1 MEAQMGLLIGLLFSA
16 LAVSAVAAYFSIVGL
31 MAIFSGLPQ
40 SIFAMG
46 IVLEIAKLVTA
57 SWVYQYWKKTS
68 FLMKS
73 YMVSAVIILS
83 VITSIGIFGFLSKAH
98 LDQSATTGDAVAQVE
113 RIEDLIE
120 RETLRIT
127 TAEDQITRIE
137 SGGTLDVSESIKQ
150 QEEIRDTAWNRIQ
163 DDVQYAENQIE
174 KIREGLESDLLK
186 KQSELDALDAIVKSY
201 TDQGTTTQDAGA
213 FQRDIVVDNVAKGRE
228 VREEQKP
235 ERDRIAL
242 EMGELR
248 GYAETQIAGYR
259 NQIKD
264 YRSSVQDTIDGANR
278 EINKLREQ
286 GADDQASRDEQID
299 TIQGRIDSAYE
310 KIDDYNVE
318 LFDKQS
324 IVRDIEKEVG
334 PIKYVAQLLYGNSGA
349 GAVDNAVTLL
359 ILLLVFV
366 FDPLAIVLVLAAN
379 LSWKERQGELITPM
393 SVDETVVEEQIIPE
407 EEPSPMPTDDLPEM
421 EDWVKDK
428 YGTSSGME
436 NLSDTDKKKLEWLID
451 KKKSQE

>member
-1 MEAQMGLLIGLLFSA
+1 MGHLIGLLFSA

-40 SIFAMG
+40 SILAMG

-68 FLMKS
+68 FLMRS

-98 LDQSATTGDAVAQVE
+98 LDQSASTGDAVAQVE
-113 RIEDLIE
+113 RIEDLIQ
-120 RETLRIT
+120 RENLRIT
-127 TAEDQITRIE
+127 TAEEQITRIE
-137 SGGTLDVSESIKQ
+137 SGGSLDVSESIKQ
-150 QEEIRDTAWNRIQ
+150 QEEIRDTAWDRIQ
-163 DDVQYAENQIE
+163 DDVEYAENQIE
-174 KIREGLESDLLK
+174 KIREGLESDLSK
-186 KQSELDALDAIVKSY
+186 KQSELDALDDIVKSY
-201 TDQGTTTQDAGA
+201 TDQGTTGGV
-213 FQRDIVVDNVAKGRE
+213 FSREDNVAKGIEIRE
-228 VREEQKP
+228 SQKT

-259 NQIKD
+259 NQIGE
-264 YRSSVQDTIDGANR
+264 YRASVQDTIDGANR
-278 EINKLREQ
+278 EINRLREQ

-299 TIQGRIDSAYE
+299 TIQERIDSAYE

-393 SVDETVVEEQIIPE
+393 TVDETVVEEQIIPE
-407 EEPSPMPTDDLPEM
+407 EEPAGMPTDELPEM
-421 EDWVKDK
+421 DDWVRDK
-428 YGTSSGME
+428 YGTSSGMD
-436 NLSDTDKKKLEWLID
+436 NLSDTDKRKLEWLID
-451 KKKSQE
+451 KQQKSQE

>member
-1 MEAQMGLLIGLLFSA
+1 MGHLIGLLFSA

-40 SIFAMG
+40 SILAMG

-68 FLMKS
+68 LLMRS

-98 LDQSATTGDAVAQVE
+98 LDQSASTGDAVAQVE
-113 RIEDLIE
+113 RIEDLIQ
-120 RETLRIT
+120 REQVRIT
-127 TAEDQITRIE
+127 TAEEQIERVE
-137 SGGTLDVSESIKQ
+137 SGGSLDVSESIKQ
-150 QEEIRDTAWNRIQ
+150 QEEIRNTAWDRIQ
-163 DDVQYAENQIE
+163 DDVEYAENQIA
-174 KIREGLESDLLK
+174 KIREGLESDLSK
-186 KQSELDALDAIVKSY
+186 KQTELDALDDIVKSY
-201 TDQGTTTQDAGA
+201 TEQGTTGGV
-213 FQRDIVVDNVAKGRE
+213 FSREDNVAKGIELRE
-228 VREEQKP
+228 TQKT

-259 NQIKD
+259 NQIGE
-264 YRSSVQDTIDGANR
+264 YRDSVQTTIDGADR
-278 EINKLREQ
+278 EINRLREQ

-299 TIQGRIDSAYE
+299 TIQERIDSAYE
-310 KIDDYNVE
+310 KIDEYNIE

-393 SVDETVVEEQIIPE
+393 TVDETVVEEQIIPE
-407 EEPSPMPTDDLPEM
+407 EEPSPMPTDVLPEM

>member
-1 MEAQMGLLIGLLFSA
+1 MR
-16 LAVSAVAAYFSIVGL
+16 
-31 MAIFSGLPQ
+31 
-40 SIFAMG
+40 
-46 IVLEIAKLVTA
+46 
-57 SWVYQYWKKTS
+57 
-68 FLMKS
+68 S

-98 LDQSATTGDAVAQVE
+98 LDQSASTGDAVAQVE
-113 RIEDLIE
+113 RIEDLIQ
-120 RETLRIT
+120 RENLRIT
-127 TAEDQITRIE
+127 TAEEQITRVE
-137 SGGTLDVSESIKQ
+137 SGGSLDVSESIKQ
-150 QEEIRDTAWNRIQ
+150 QEEIRDTAWDRIQ
-163 DDVQYAENQIE
+163 DDVEYAENQIE
-174 KIREGLESDLLK
+174 KIREGLESDLSK

-201 TDQGTTTQDAGA
+201 TDQGTTGGV
-213 FQRDIVVDNVAKGRE
+213 FSREDNVAKGIEIRE
-228 VREEQKP
+228 SQKT

-259 NQIKD
+259 NQIGE
-264 YRSSVQDTIDGANR
+264 YRASVQDTIDGANR

-299 TIQGRIDSAYE
+299 TIQERIDSAYA
-310 KIDDYNVE
+310 KIDEYNVE

-407 EEPSPMPTDDLPEM
+407 EEPAGMPTDDLPEM
-421 EDWVKDK
+421 DDWVKDK
-428 YGTSSGME
+428 YGTSSGMD

-451 KKKSQE
+451 KKRNNTE

>member
-1 MEAQMGLLIGLLFSA
+1 
-16 LAVSAVAAYFSIVGL
+16 
-31 MAIFSGLPQ
+31 
-40 SIFAMG
+40 
-46 IVLEIAKLVTA
+46 
-57 SWVYQYWKKTS
+57 
-68 FLMKS
+68 
-73 YMVSAVIILS
+73 MVSAVIILS

-98 LDQSATTGDAVAQVE
+98 LDQSASTGDAVAQVE
-113 RIEDLIE
+113 RIQDLIQ
-120 RETLRIT
+120 RENLRIT
-127 TAEDQITRIE
+127 TAEEQITRVE
-137 SGGTLDVSESIKQ
+137 SGGSLDVSESIKQ
-150 QEEIRDTAWNRIQ
+150 QEEIRDTAWDRIQ

-174 KIREGLESDLLK
+174 KIREGLESDLNK
-186 KQSELDALDAIVKSY
+186 KQSELDALDDIVKSY
-201 TDQGTTTQDAGA
+201 TDQGTTGGV
-213 FQRDIVVDNVAKGRE
+213 FSREDNVAKGIEIRE
-228 VREEQKP
+228 SQKT

-259 NQIKD
+259 NQIGE
-264 YRSSVQDTIDGANR
+264 YRASVQDTIDGANR
-278 EINKLREQ
+278 EINRLREQ

-299 TIQGRIDSAYE
+299 TIQERIDSAYA
-310 KIDDYNVE
+310 KIDEYNVE

-379 LSWKERQGELITPM
+379 LSFKERQGELITPM

-407 EEPSPMPTDDLPEM
+407 EEPSGMPTDDLPEM
-421 EDWVKDK
+421 DDWVKDK
-428 YGTSSGME
+428 YGTSSGMA
-436 NLSDTDKKKLEWLID
+436 NLSKTDKKKLEWLID
-451 KKKSQE
+451 KQKNTE

>member
-1 MEAQMGLLIGLLFSA
+1 MGHLIGLLFSA

-40 SIFAMG
+40 SILAMG
-46 IVLEIAKLVTA
+46 VVLEIAKLVTA

-68 FLMKS
+68 FLMRS

-98 LDQSATTGDAVAQVE
+98 LDQSASTGDAVAQVE
-113 RIEDLIE
+113 RIEDLIQ
-120 RETLRIT
+120 RENLRIT
-127 TAEDQITRIE
+127 TAEEQITRIE
-137 SGGTLDVSESIKQ
+137 SGGSLDVSESIKQ
-150 QEEIRDTAWNRIQ
+150 QEEIRDTAWDRIQ
-163 DDVQYAENQIE
+163 DDVEYAENQIE
-174 KIREGLESDLLK
+174 KIREGLESDLSK
-186 KQSELDALDAIVKSY
+186 KQSELDALDDIVKSY
-201 TDQGTTTQDAGA
+201 TDQGTTGGV
-213 FQRDIVVDNVAKGRE
+213 FSREDNVAKGIEIRE
-228 VREEQKP
+228 SQKT

-259 NQIKD
+259 NQIGE
-264 YRSSVQDTIDGANR
+264 YRASVQDTIDGANR
-278 EINKLREQ
+278 EINRLREQ

-299 TIQGRIDSAYE
+299 TIQERIDSAYE

-407 EEPSPMPTDDLPEM
+407 EEPSGMPTDDLPEM
-421 EDWVKDK
+421 DDWVKDK
-428 YGTSSGME
+428 YGTSSGMD

-451 KKKSQE
+451 KKRNNTE

>member
-113 RIEDLIE
+113 RIEDLIQ
-120 RETLRIT
+120 RENLRIT
-127 TAEDQITRIE
+127 TAEEQITRIE

-242 EMGELR
+242 EIGELR

-264 YRSSVQDTIDGANR
+264 YRSSVQATIDGANR

-379 LSWKERQGELITPM
+379 LSFKERQGELITPM
-393 SVDETVVEEQIIPE
+393 SVDETIVEEQIIPD
-407 EEPSPMPTDDLPEM
+407 EEPAGMPTDDIAEM
-421 EDWVKDK
+421 DDWVKDK

>member
-1 MEAQMGLLIGLLFSA
+1 MR
-16 LAVSAVAAYFSIVGL
+16 
-31 MAIFSGLPQ
+31 
-40 SIFAMG
+40 
-46 IVLEIAKLVTA
+46 
-57 SWVYQYWKKTS
+57 
-68 FLMKS
+68 S

-98 LDQSATTGDAVAQVE
+98 LDQSASTGDAVAQVE
-113 RIEDLIE
+113 RIEDLIQ
-120 RETLRIT
+120 RENLRIT
-127 TAEDQITRIE
+127 TAEEQITRIE
-137 SGGTLDVSESIKQ
+137 SGGSLDVSESIKQ
-150 QEEIRDTAWNRIQ
+150 QEEIRDTAWDRIQ
-163 DDVQYAENQIE
+163 DDVEYAENQIE
-174 KIREGLESDLLK
+174 KIREGLESDLSK
-186 KQSELDALDAIVKSY
+186 KQSELDALDDIVKSY
-201 TDQGTTTQDAGA
+201 TDQGTTGGV
-213 FQRDIVVDNVAKGRE
+213 FSREDNVAKGIEIRE
-228 VREEQKP
+228 SQKT

-259 NQIKD
+259 NQIGE
-264 YRSSVQDTIDGANR
+264 YRASVQDTIDGANR
-278 EINKLREQ
+278 EINRLREQ

-299 TIQGRIDSAYE
+299 TIQERIDSAYA
-310 KIDDYNVE
+310 KIDEYNVE

-393 SVDETVVEEQIIPE
+393 SVDETIVEEQIIPE
-407 EEPSPMPTDDLPEM
+407 EEPAGMPTDDLPEM
-421 EDWVKDK
+421 DDWVKDK

-451 KKKSQE
+451 KKRNTE

>member
-1 MEAQMGLLIGLLFSA
+1 MGHLIGLLFSA

-40 SIFAMG
+40 SILAMG
-46 IVLEIAKLVTA
+46 VVLEIAKLVTA

-68 FLMKS
+68 LLMRS

-98 LDQSATTGDAVAQVE
+98 LDQSASTGDAVAQVE
-113 RIEDLIE
+113 RIEDLIQ
-120 RETLRIT
+120 RENLRIT
-127 TAEDQITRIE
+127 TAEEQITRIE
-137 SGGTLDVSESIKQ
+137 SGGSLDVSESIKQ
-150 QEEIRDTAWNRIQ
+150 QEEIRDTAWDRIQ

-174 KIREGLESDLLK
+174 KIREGLESDLSK
-186 KQSELDALDAIVKSY
+186 KQSELDALDDIVKSY
-201 TDQGTTTQDAGA
+201 TDQGTTGGV
-213 FQRDIVVDNVAKGRE
+213 FSREDNVAKGIEIRE
-228 VREEQKP
+228 SQKT

-259 NQIKD
+259 NQIGE
-264 YRSSVQDTIDGANR
+264 YRASVQDTIDGANR
-278 EINKLREQ
+278 EINRLREQ

-299 TIQGRIDSAYE
+299 TIQERIDSAYE

-393 SVDETVVEEQIIPE
+393 TVDETVVEEQIIPE
-407 EEPSPMPTDDLPEM
+407 EEPAGMPTDELPEM
-421 EDWVKDK
+421 DDWVKDK
-428 YGTSSGME
+428 YGTSSGMA
-436 NLSDTDKKKLEWLID
+436 NLSKTDKKKLEWLID
-451 KKKSQE
+451 KQKNTE

>member
-1 MEAQMGLLIGLLFSA
+1 MGHLIGLLFSA

-40 SIFAMG
+40 SILAMG

-68 FLMKS
+68 LLMRS

-98 LDQSATTGDAVAQVE
+98 LDQSASTGDAVAQVE
-113 RIEDLIE
+113 RIQDLIQ
-120 RETLRIT
+120 RENLRIT

-137 SGGTLDVSESIKQ
+137 SGGSLDVSESIKQ
-150 QEEIRDTAWNRIQ
+150 QEEIRDTAWDRIQ
-163 DDVQYAENQIE
+163 DDVEYAENQIE
-174 KIREGLESDLLK
+174 KIREGLESDLSK
-186 KQSELDALDAIVKSY
+186 KQSELDALDDIVKSY
-201 TDQGTTTQDAGA
+201 TDQGTTGGV
-213 FQRDIVVDNVAKGRE
+213 FSREDNVAKGIEIRE
-228 VREEQKP
+228 SQKT
-235 ERDRIAL
+235 ERDRISL

-259 NQIKD
+259 NQIGE
-264 YRSSVQDTIDGANR
+264 YRASVQNTIDGANR
-278 EINKLREQ
+278 EINRLREQ

-299 TIQGRIDSAYE
+299 TIQERIDSAYA
-310 KIDDYNVE
+310 KIDEYNVE

-379 LSWKERQGELITPM
+379 LSWKEKQGELITPM
-393 SVDETVVEEQIIPE
+393 TVDETVVEEQIIPE
-407 EEPSPMPTDDLPEM
+407 EEPSGMPTDELPEM
-421 EDWVKDK
+421 EDWVKEK
-428 YGTSSGME
+428 YGTSSGMA
-436 NLSDTDKKKLEWLID
+436 NLSKTDKRKLEWLID
-451 KKKSQE
+451 KQKNTE

>member
-1 MEAQMGLLIGLLFSA
+1 MGHLIGLLFSA
-16 LAVSAVAAYFSIVGL
+16 LAVSVVAAYFSIVGL

-40 SIFAMG
+40 SILAMG
-46 IVLEIAKLVTA
+46 VVLEIAKLVTA

-68 FLMKS
+68 LLMRS

-98 LDQSATTGDAVAQVE
+98 LDQSASTGDAVAQVE
-113 RIEDLIE
+113 RIEDLIQ
-120 RETLRIT
+120 RENLRIT
-127 TAEDQITRIE
+127 TAEEQITRVE
-137 SGGTLDVSESIKQ
+137 SGGSLDVSESIKQ
-150 QEEIRDTAWNRIQ
+150 QEEIRDTAWDRIQ

-174 KIREGLESDLLK
+174 KIREGLESDLSK
-186 KQSELDALDAIVKSY
+186 KQSELDALDDIVKSY
-201 TDQGTTTQDAGA
+201 TDQGTTGGV
-213 FQRDIVVDNVAKGRE
+213 FSREDNVAKGIEIRE
-228 VREEQKP
+228 SQKT

-259 NQIKD
+259 NQIGE
-264 YRSSVQDTIDGANR
+264 YRASVQDTIDGANR
-278 EINKLREQ
+278 EINRLREQ

-299 TIQGRIDSAYE
+299 TIQERIDSAYA
-310 KIDDYNVE
+310 KIDEYNVE

-393 SVDETVVEEQIIPE
+393 TVDETVVEEQIIPE
-407 EEPSPMPTDDLPEM
+407 EEPAGMPTDELPEM
-421 EDWVKDK
+421 DDWVKDK
-428 YGTSSGME
+428 YGISSGMD
-436 NLSDTDKKKLEWLID
+436 NLSDNDKKKLEWLID
-451 KKKSQE
+451 KKRNNTE

>member
-1 MEAQMGLLIGLLFSA
+1 MGHLIGLLFSA

-40 SIFAMG
+40 SILAMG

-68 FLMKS
+68 FLMRS

-98 LDQSATTGDAVAQVE
+98 LDQSASTGDAVAQVE
-113 RIEDLIE
+113 RIEDLIQ
-120 RETLRIT
+120 RENLRIT
-127 TAEDQITRIE
+127 TAEEQITRVE
-137 SGGTLDVSESIKQ
+137 SGGSLDVSESIKQ
-150 QEEIRDTAWNRIQ
+150 QEEIRDTAWDRIQ
-163 DDVQYAENQIE
+163 DDVEYAENQIE
-174 KIREGLESDLLK
+174 KIREGLESDLSK
-186 KQSELDALDAIVKSY
+186 KQSELDALDDIVKSY
-201 TDQGTTTQDAGA
+201 TDQGTTGGV
-213 FQRDIVVDNVAKGRE
+213 FSREDNVAKGIEIRE
-228 VREEQKP
+228 SQKT

-259 NQIKD
+259 NQIGE
-264 YRSSVQDTIDGANR
+264 YRASVQDTIDGANR
-278 EINKLREQ
+278 EINRLREQ

-379 LSWKERQGELITPM
+379 LSFKERQGELITPM
-393 SVDETVVEEQIIPE
+393 SVDETIVEEQIIPD
-407 EEPSPMPTDDLPEM
+407 EEPAGMPTDDIPEM
-421 EDWVKDK
+421 DDWVKDK

>member
-1 MEAQMGLLIGLLFSA
+1 MGHLIGLLFSA

-40 SIFAMG
+40 SILAMG
-46 IVLEIAKLVTA
+46 VVLEIAKLVTA

-68 FLMKS
+68 LLMRS

-98 LDQSATTGDAVAQVE
+98 LDQSASTGDAVAQVE
-113 RIEDLIE
+113 RIQDLIQ
-120 RETLRIT
+120 RENLRIT

-137 SGGTLDVSESIKQ
+137 SGGSLDVSESIKQ
-150 QEEIRDTAWNRIQ
+150 QEEIRDTAWDRIQ
-163 DDVQYAENQIE
+163 DDVEYAENQIE
-174 KIREGLESDLLK
+174 KIREGLESDLSK
-186 KQSELDALDAIVKSY
+186 KQSELDALDDIVKSY
-201 TDQGTTTQDAGA
+201 TDQGTTGGV
-213 FQRDIVVDNVAKGRE
+213 FNREDNVAKGIEIRE
-228 VREEQKP
+228 SQKT
-235 ERDRIAL
+235 ERDRISL

-259 NQIKD
+259 NQIGE
-264 YRSSVQDTIDGANR
+264 YRASVQDTIDGANR
-278 EINKLREQ
+278 EINRLREQ

-299 TIQGRIDSAYE
+299 TIQERIDSAYA
-310 KIDDYNVE
+310 KIDEYNVE

-349 GAVDNAVTLL
+349 GAIDNAVTLL

-393 SVDETVVEEQIIPE
+393 TVDETVVEEQIIPD
-407 EEPSPMPTDDLPEM
+407 EEPAGMPTDELPEM
-421 EDWVKDK
+421 DDWVRDK
-428 YGTSSGME
+428 YGTSSGMD
-436 NLSDTDKKKLEWLID
+436 NLSENDKKKLEWLID
-451 KKKSQE
+451 KKRNNTE

>member
-1 MEAQMGLLIGLLFSA
+1 MGLLIGLLFSA

-127 TAEDQITRIE
+127 TAEEQITRVE
-137 SGGTLDVSESIKQ
+137 SGGSLDVTESIKQ
-150 QEEIRDTAWNRIQ
+150 QEEIRDTAWDRIQ
-163 DDVQYAENQIE
+163 DDVQYAESQIG
-174 KIREGLESDLLK
+174 KIREGLESDLSK
-186 KQSELDALDAIVKSY
+186 KQSELDALDDIVKSY
-201 TDQGTTTQDAGA
+201 TDQGTTGGV
-213 FQRDIVVDNVAKGRE
+213 FSREDNVAKGIEIRE
-228 VREEQKP
+228 SQKT

-379 LSWKERQGELITPM
+379 LSFKERQGELITPM
-393 SVDETVVEEQIIPE
+393 SVDETIVEEQIIPD
-407 EEPSPMPTDDLPEM
+407 EEPAGMPTDELPEM
-421 EDWVKDK
+421 DDWVRDK

>member
-1 MEAQMGLLIGLLFSA
+1 MGHLIGLLFSA

-40 SIFAMG
+40 SILAMG
-46 IVLEIAKLVTA
+46 VVLEIAKLVTA

-68 FLMKS
+68 LLMRS

-98 LDQSATTGDAVAQVE
+98 LDQSASTGDAVAQVE
-113 RIEDLIE
+113 RIQDLIQ
-120 RETLRIT
+120 RENLRIT
-127 TAEDQITRIE
+127 TAEEQITRIE
-137 SGGTLDVSESIKQ
+137 SGGSLDVSESIKQ
-150 QEEIRDTAWNRIQ
+150 QEEIRDTAWDRIQ
-163 DDVQYAENQIE
+163 DDVEYAENQIE
-174 KIREGLESDLLK
+174 KIREGLESDLSK
-186 KQSELDALDAIVKSY
+186 KQSELDALDDIVKSY
-201 TDQGTTTQDAGA
+201 TDQGTTGGV
-213 FQRDIVVDNVAKGRE
+213 FSREDNVAKGIEIRE
-228 VREEQKP
+228 SQKT
-235 ERDRIAL
+235 ERDRISL

-259 NQIKD
+259 NQIGE
-264 YRSSVQDTIDGANR
+264 YRASVQNTIDGANR
-278 EINKLREQ
+278 EINRLREQ

-299 TIQGRIDSAYE
+299 TIQERIDSAYA
-310 KIDDYNVE
+310 KIDEYNVE

-379 LSWKERQGELITPM
+379 LSWKEKQGELITPM
-393 SVDETVVEEQIIPE
+393 TVDETVVEEQIIPE
-407 EEPSPMPTDDLPEM
+407 EEPSGMPTDELPEM

-428 YGTSSGME
+428 YGTSSGMA
-436 NLSDTDKKKLEWLID
+436 NLSKTDKKKLEWLID
-451 KKKSQE
+451 KQKNTE

>member
-1 MEAQMGLLIGLLFSA
+1 MGHLIGLLFSA

-40 SIFAMG
+40 SILAMG
-46 IVLEIAKLVTA
+46 VVLEIAKLVTA

-68 FLMKS
+68 LLMRS

-98 LDQSATTGDAVAQVE
+98 LDQSASTGDAVAQVE
-113 RIEDLIE
+113 RIEDLIQ
-120 RETLRIT
+120 RENLRIT
-127 TAEDQITRIE
+127 TAEEQITRVE
-137 SGGTLDVSESIKQ
+137 SGGSLDVSESIKQ
-150 QEEIRDTAWNRIQ
+150 QEEIRDTAWDRIQ

-174 KIREGLESDLLK
+174 KIREGLESDLSK
-186 KQSELDALDAIVKSY
+186 KQSELDALDDIVKSY
-201 TDQGTTTQDAGA
+201 TDQGTTGGV
-213 FQRDIVVDNVAKGRE
+213 FSREDNVAKGIEIRE
-228 VREEQKP
+228 SQKT

-259 NQIKD
+259 NQIGE
-264 YRSSVQDTIDGANR
+264 YRASVQDTIDGANR
-278 EINKLREQ
+278 EINRLREQ

-299 TIQGRIDSAYE
+299 TIQERIDSAYA
-310 KIDDYNVE
+310 KIDEYNVE

-393 SVDETVVEEQIIPE
+393 TVDETVVEEQIIPE
-407 EEPSPMPTDDLPEM
+407 EEPAGMPTDELPEM
-421 EDWVKDK
+421 DDWVKDK
-428 YGTSSGME
+428 YGISSGMD
-436 NLSDTDKKKLEWLID
+436 NLSDNDKKKLEWLID
-451 KKKSQE
+451 KQRHNTE

>member
-1 MEAQMGLLIGLLFSA
+1 MGHLIGLLFSA

-40 SIFAMG
+40 SILAMG
-46 IVLEIAKLVTA
+46 IVLDIAKLVTA

-68 FLMKS
+68 LLMRS

-98 LDQSATTGDAVAQVE
+98 LDQSASTGDAVAQVE
-113 RIEDLIE
+113 RIQDLIQ
-120 RETLRIT
+120 RENLRIT
-127 TAEDQITRIE
+127 TAEEQITRIE
-137 SGGTLDVSESIKQ
+137 SGGSLDVSESIKQ
-150 QEEIRDTAWNRIQ
+150 QEEIRDTAWDRIQ
-163 DDVQYAENQIE
+163 DDVEYAENQIE
-174 KIREGLESDLLK
+174 KIREGLESDLSK
-186 KQSELDALDAIVKSY
+186 KQSELDALDDIVKSY
-201 TDQGTTTQDAGA
+201 TDQGTTGGV
-213 FQRDIVVDNVAKGRE
+213 FSREDNVAKGIEIRE
-228 VREEQKP
+228 SQKT
-235 ERDRIAL
+235 ERDRISL

-259 NQIKD
+259 NQIGE
-264 YRSSVQDTIDGANR
+264 YRASVQDTIDGANR
-278 EINKLREQ
+278 EINRLREQ

-299 TIQGRIDSAYE
+299 TIQERIDSAYA
-310 KIDDYNVE
+310 KIDEYNVE

-379 LSWKERQGELITPM
+379 LSWKEKQGELITPM
-393 SVDETVVEEQIIPE
+393 TVDETVVEEQIIPE
-407 EEPSPMPTDDLPEM
+407 EEPSGMPTDEVPEM

-428 YGTSSGME
+428 YGTSSGMA
-436 NLSDTDKKKLEWLID
+436 NLSKTDKRKLEWLID
-451 KKKSQE
+451 KQKNTE

>member
-1 MEAQMGLLIGLLFSA
+1 MGHLIGLLFSA

-40 SIFAMG
+40 SILAMG
-46 IVLEIAKLVTA
+46 VVLEIAKLVTA

-68 FLMKS
+68 LLMRS

-98 LDQSATTGDAVAQVE
+98 LDQSASTGDAVAQVE
-113 RIEDLIE
+113 RIQDLIQ
-120 RETLRIT
+120 RENLRIT

-137 SGGTLDVSESIKQ
+137 SGGSLDVSESIKQ
-150 QEEIRDTAWNRIQ
+150 QEEIRDTAWDRIQ

-174 KIREGLESDLLK
+174 KIREGLESDLSK
-186 KQSELDALDAIVKSY
+186 KQSELDALDDIVKSY
-201 TDQGTTTQDAGA
+201 TEQGTTGGV
-213 FQRDIVVDNVAKGRE
+213 FNREDNVAKGIEIRE
-228 VREEQKP
+228 SQKT
-235 ERDRIAL
+235 ERDRISL

-259 NQIKD
+259 NQIGE
-264 YRSSVQDTIDGANR
+264 YRASVQDTIDGANR
-278 EINKLREQ
+278 EINRLREQ

-299 TIQGRIDSAYE
+299 TIQERIDSAYA
-310 KIDDYNVE
+310 KIDEYNVE

-393 SVDETVVEEQIIPE
+393 TVDETVVEEQIIPE
-407 EEPSPMPTDDLPEM
+407 EEPSGMPTDELPEM

-428 YGTSSGME
+428 YGTSSGMA
-436 NLSDTDKKKLEWLID
+436 NLSKTDKKKLEWLID
-451 KKKSQE
+451 KQKNTE

>member
-1 MEAQMGLLIGLLFSA
+1 MGHLIGLLFSA

-40 SIFAMG
+40 SILAMG
-46 IVLEIAKLVTA
+46 VVLEIAKLVTA

-68 FLMKS
+68 LLMRS
-73 YMVSAVIILS
+73 YMVSAGIILS

-98 LDQSATTGDAVAQVE
+98 LDQSASTGDAVAQVE
-113 RIEDLIE
+113 RIEDLIQ
-120 RETLRIT
+120 RENLRIT
-127 TAEDQITRIE
+127 TAEEQITRVE
-137 SGGTLDVSESIKQ
+137 SGGSLDVSESIKQ
-150 QEEIRDTAWNRIQ
+150 QEEIRDTAWDRIQ

-174 KIREGLESDLLK
+174 KIREGLESDLSK
-186 KQSELDALDAIVKSY
+186 KQSELDALDDIVKSY
-201 TDQGTTTQDAGA
+201 TDQGTTGGV
-213 FQRDIVVDNVAKGRE
+213 FSREDNVAKGIEIRE
-228 VREEQKP
+228 SQKT

-259 NQIKD
+259 NQIGE
-264 YRSSVQDTIDGANR
+264 YRASVQDTIDGANR
-278 EINKLREQ
+278 EINRLREQ

-299 TIQGRIDSAYE
+299 TIQERIDSAYA
-310 KIDDYNVE
+310 KIDEYNVE

-393 SVDETVVEEQIIPE
+393 TVDETVVEEQIIPE
-407 EEPSPMPTDDLPEM
+407 EEPAGMPTDELPEM
-421 EDWVKDK
+421 DDWVKDK
-428 YGTSSGME
+428 YGISSGMD
-436 NLSDTDKKKLEWLID
+436 NLSDNDKKKLEWLID
-451 KKKSQE
+451 KKRNNTE

>member
-1 MEAQMGLLIGLLFSA
+1 MGHLIGLLFSA

-40 SIFAMG
+40 SILAMG
-46 IVLEIAKLVTA
+46 VVLEIAKLVTA

-68 FLMKS
+68 LLMRS

-98 LDQSATTGDAVAQVE
+98 LDQSASTGDAVAQVE
-113 RIEDLIE
+113 RIEDLIQ
-120 RETLRIT
+120 RENLRIT
-127 TAEDQITRIE
+127 TAEEQITRVE
-137 SGGTLDVSESIKQ
+137 SGGSLDVSESIKQ
-150 QEEIRDTAWNRIQ
+150 QEEIRDTAWDRIQ

-174 KIREGLESDLLK
+174 KIREGLESDLSK
-186 KQSELDALDAIVKSY
+186 KQSELDALDDIVKSY
-201 TDQGTTTQDAGA
+201 TDQGTTGGV
-213 FQRDIVVDNVAKGRE
+213 FSREDNVAKGIEIRE
-228 VREEQKP
+228 SQKT

-259 NQIKD
+259 NQIGE
-264 YRSSVQDTIDGANR
+264 YRASVQDTIDGANR
-278 EINKLREQ
+278 EINRLREQ

-299 TIQGRIDSAYE
+299 TIQERIDSAYA
-310 KIDDYNVE
+310 KIDEYNVE

-393 SVDETVVEEQIIPE
+393 TVDETVVEEQIIPE
-407 EEPSPMPTDDLPEM
+407 EEPAGMPTDELPEM
-421 EDWVKDK
+421 DDWVRDK
-428 YGTSSGME
+428 YGTSSGMD
-436 NLSDTDKKKLEWLID
+436 NLSDTDKRKLEWLID
-451 KKKSQE
+451 KQQKSQE

>member
-1 MEAQMGLLIGLLFSA
+1 MEAHMGHLIGLLFSA

-40 SIFAMG
+40 SILAMG
-46 IVLEIAKLVTA
+46 VVLEIAKLVTA

-68 FLMKS
+68 LLMRS

-98 LDQSATTGDAVAQVE
+98 LDQSASTGDAVAQVE
-113 RIEDLIE
+113 RIQDLIQ
-120 RETLRIT
+120 RENLRIT

-137 SGGTLDVSESIKQ
+137 SGGSLDVSESIKQ
-150 QEEIRDTAWNRIQ
+150 QEEIRDTAWDRIQ

-174 KIREGLESDLLK
+174 KIREGLESDLSK
-186 KQSELDALDAIVKSY
+186 KQSELDALDDIVKSY
-201 TDQGTTTQDAGA
+201 TDQGTTGGV
-213 FQRDIVVDNVAKGRE
+213 FSREDNVAKGIEIRE
-228 VREEQKP
+228 SQKT

-259 NQIKD
+259 NQIGE
-264 YRSSVQDTIDGANR
+264 YRASVQDTIDGANR
-278 EINKLREQ
+278 EINRLREQ

-299 TIQGRIDSAYE
+299 TIQERIDSAYA
-310 KIDDYNVE
+310 KIDEYNVE

-393 SVDETVVEEQIIPE
+393 SVDETIVEEQIIPE
-407 EEPSPMPTDDLPEM
+407 EEPAGMPTDDLPEM
-421 EDWVKDK
+421 DDWVKDK

-451 KKKSQE
+451 KKRNTE

>member
-1 MEAQMGLLIGLLFSA
+1 
-16 LAVSAVAAYFSIVGL
+16 
-31 MAIFSGLPQ
+31 
-40 SIFAMG
+40 
-46 IVLEIAKLVTA
+46 
-57 SWVYQYWKKTS
+57 
-68 FLMKS
+68 
-73 YMVSAVIILS
+73 MVSAVIILS

-127 TAEDQITRIE
+127 TAEEQITRVE
-137 SGGTLDVSESIKQ
+137 SGGSLDVTESIKQ
-150 QEEIRDTAWNRIQ
+150 QEEIRDTAWDRIQ
-163 DDVQYAENQIE
+163 DDVQYAESQIG
-174 KIREGLESDLLK
+174 KIREGLESDLSK
-186 KQSELDALDAIVKSY
+186 KQSELDALDDIVKSY
-201 TDQGTTTQDAGA
+201 TDQGTTGGV
-213 FQRDIVVDNVAKGRE
+213 FSREDNVAKGIEIRE
-228 VREEQKP
+228 SQKT

-379 LSWKERQGELITPM
+379 LSFKERQGELITPM

-407 EEPSPMPTDDLPEM
+407 EEPAGMPSDDLPEM
-421 EDWVKDK
+421 GDWVKNK
-428 YGTSSGME
+428 YGTSSGMD
-436 NLSDTDKKKLEWLID
+436 NLPEHDKKKLEWLID
-451 KKKSQE
+451 KRKNME

>member
-1 MEAQMGLLIGLLFSA
+1 MGHLIGLLFSA

-40 SIFAMG
+40 SILAMG

-68 FLMKS
+68 FLMRS

-98 LDQSATTGDAVAQVE
+98 LDQSASTGDAVAQVE
-113 RIEDLIE
+113 RIEDLIQ
-120 RETLRIT
+120 RENLRIT
-127 TAEDQITRIE
+127 TAEEQITRIE
-137 SGGTLDVSESIKQ
+137 SGGSLDVSESIKQ
-150 QEEIRDTAWNRIQ
+150 QEEIRDTAWDRIQ
-163 DDVQYAENQIE
+163 DDVEYAENQIE
-174 KIREGLESDLLK
+174 KIREGLESDLSK
-186 KQSELDALDAIVKSY
+186 KQSELDALDDIVKSY
-201 TDQGTTTQDAGA
+201 TDQGTTGGV
-213 FQRDIVVDNVAKGRE
+213 FSREDNVAKGIEIRE
-228 VREEQKP
+228 SQKT

-259 NQIKD
+259 NQIGE
-264 YRSSVQDTIDGANR
+264 YRASVQDTIDGANR
-278 EINKLREQ
+278 EINRLREQ

-299 TIQGRIDSAYE
+299 TIQERIDSAYA
-310 KIDDYNVE
+310 KIDEYNVE

-379 LSWKERQGELITPM
+379 LSFKERQGELITPM
-393 SVDETVVEEQIIPE
+393 SVDETIVEEQIIPD
-407 EEPSPMPTDDLPEM
+407 EEPAGMPTDELPEM
-421 EDWVKDK
+421 DDWVRDK

-451 KKKSQE
+451 KKRNTE

>member
-1 MEAQMGLLIGLLFSA
+1 MGHLIGLLFSA

-40 SIFAMG
+40 SILAMG
-46 IVLEIAKLVTA
+46 VVLEIAKLVTA

-68 FLMKS
+68 LLMRS

-98 LDQSATTGDAVAQVE
+98 LDQSASTGDAVAQVE
-113 RIEDLIE
+113 RIQDLIQ
-120 RETLRIT
+120 RENLRIT
-127 TAEDQITRIE
+127 TAEEQITRIE
-137 SGGTLDVSESIKQ
+137 SGGSLDVSESIKQ
-150 QEEIRDTAWNRIQ
+150 QEEIRDTAWDRIQ

-174 KIREGLESDLLK
+174 KIREGLESDLSK
-186 KQSELDALDAIVKSY
+186 KQSELDALDDIVKSY
-201 TDQGTTTQDAGA
+201 TDQGTTGGV
-213 FQRDIVVDNVAKGRE
+213 FSREDNVAKGIEIRE
-228 VREEQKP
+228 SQKT

-259 NQIKD
+259 NQIGE
-264 YRSSVQDTIDGANR
+264 YRASVQDTIDGANR
-278 EINKLREQ
+278 EINRLREQ

-299 TIQGRIDSAYE
+299 TIQERIDSAYA
-310 KIDDYNVE
+310 KIDEYNVE

-393 SVDETVVEEQIIPE
+393 TVDETVVEEQIIPD
-407 EEPSPMPTDDLPEM
+407 EEPAGMPTDELPEM
-421 EDWVKDK
+421 DDWVRDK
-428 YGTSSGME
+428 YGTSSGMD
-436 NLSDTDKKKLEWLID
+436 NLSDNDKKKLEWLID
-451 KKKSQE
+451 KKRNNTE

>member
-1 MEAQMGLLIGLLFSA
+1 MGHLIGLLFSA

-40 SIFAMG
+40 SILAMG

-68 FLMKS
+68 FLMRS

-98 LDQSATTGDAVAQVE
+98 LDQSASTGDAVAQVE
-113 RIEDLIE
+113 RIEDLIQ
-120 RETLRIT
+120 RENLRIT
-127 TAEDQITRIE
+127 TAEEQITRVE
-137 SGGTLDVSESIKQ
+137 SGGSLDVSESIKQ
-150 QEEIRDTAWNRIQ
+150 QEEIRDTAWDRIQ

-174 KIREGLESDLLK
+174 KIREGLESDLSK
-186 KQSELDALDAIVKSY
+186 KQSELDALDDIVKSY
-201 TDQGTTTQDAGA
+201 TDQGTTGGV
-213 FQRDIVVDNVAKGRE
+213 FSREDNVAKGIEIRE
-228 VREEQKP
+228 SQKT

-259 NQIKD
+259 NQIGE
-264 YRSSVQDTIDGANR
+264 YRASVQDTIDGANR
-278 EINKLREQ
+278 EINRLREQ

-299 TIQGRIDSAYE
+299 TIQERIDSAYE

-379 LSWKERQGELITPM
+379 LSFKERQGELITPM
-393 SVDETVVEEQIIPE
+393 SVDETIVEEQIIPD
-407 EEPSPMPTDDLPEM
+407 EEPAGMPTDDIPEM
-421 EDWVKDK
+421 DDWVKDK

>member
-1 MEAQMGLLIGLLFSA
+1 MGHLIGLLFSA

-40 SIFAMG
+40 SILAMG
-46 IVLEIAKLVTA
+46 VVLEIAKLVTA

-68 FLMKS
+68 LLMRS

-98 LDQSATTGDAVAQVE
+98 LDQSASTGDAVAQVE
-113 RIEDLIE
+113 RIEDLIQ
-120 RETLRIT
+120 RENLRIT
-127 TAEDQITRIE
+127 TAEEQITRIE
-137 SGGTLDVSESIKQ
+137 SGGSLDVSESIKQ
-150 QEEIRDTAWNRIQ
+150 QEEIRDTAWDRIQ

-174 KIREGLESDLLK
+174 KIREGLESDLSK
-186 KQSELDALDAIVKSY
+186 KQSELDALDDIVKSY
-201 TDQGTTTQDAGA
+201 TDQGTTGGV
-213 FQRDIVVDNVAKGRE
+213 FSREDNVAKGIEIRE
-228 VREEQKP
+228 SQKT

-259 NQIKD
+259 NQIGE
-264 YRSSVQDTIDGANR
+264 YRASVQDTIDGANR
-278 EINKLREQ
+278 EINRLREQ

-299 TIQGRIDSAYE
+299 TIQERIDSAYA
-310 KIDDYNVE
+310 KIDEYNVE

-349 GAVDNAVTLL
+349 GAVDNAVTLI

-393 SVDETVVEEQIIPE
+393 TVDETVVEEQIIPE
-407 EEPSPMPTDDLPEM
+407 EEPAGMPTDELPEM
-421 EDWVKDK
+421 DDWVKDK
-428 YGTSSGME
+428 YGISSGMD
-436 NLSDTDKKKLEWLID
+436 NLSDNDKKKLEWLID
-451 KKKSQE
+451 KNRNNTE

>member
-1 MEAQMGLLIGLLFSA
+1 MGHLIGLLFSA

-40 SIFAMG
+40 SILAMG
-46 IVLEIAKLVTA
+46 VVLEIAKLVTA

-68 FLMKS
+68 LLMRS

-98 LDQSATTGDAVAQVE
+98 LDQSASTGDAVAQVE
-113 RIEDLIE
+113 RIEDLIQ
-120 RETLRIT
+120 RENLRIT
-127 TAEDQITRIE
+127 TAEEQITRIE
-137 SGGTLDVSESIKQ
+137 SGGSLDVSESIKQ
-150 QEEIRDTAWNRIQ
+150 QEEIRDTAWDRIQ

-174 KIREGLESDLLK
+174 KIREGLESDLSK
-186 KQSELDALDAIVKSY
+186 KQSELDALDDIVKSY
-201 TDQGTTTQDAGA
+201 TDQGTTGGV
-213 FQRDIVVDNVAKGRE
+213 FSREDNVAKGIEIRE
-228 VREEQKP
+228 SQKT

-259 NQIKD
+259 NQIGE
-264 YRSSVQDTIDGANR
+264 YRASVQDTIDGANR
-278 EINKLREQ
+278 EINRLREQ

-299 TIQGRIDSAYE
+299 TIQERIDSAYA
-310 KIDDYNVE
+310 KIDEYNVE

-407 EEPSPMPTDDLPEM
+407 EEPSGMPTDDLPEM
-421 EDWVKDK
+421 DDWVKDK
-428 YGTSSGME
+428 YGTSSGMD

-451 KKKSQE
+451 KKRNNTE

>member
-1 MEAQMGLLIGLLFSA
+1 MGHLIGLLFSA

-40 SIFAMG
+40 SILAMG
-46 IVLEIAKLVTA
+46 VVLEIAKLVTA

-68 FLMKS
+68 LLMRS

-98 LDQSATTGDAVAQVE
+98 LDQSASTGDAVAQVE
-113 RIEDLIE
+113 RIEDLIQ
-120 RETLRIT
+120 RENLRIT
-127 TAEDQITRIE
+127 TAEEQITRVE
-137 SGGTLDVSESIKQ
+137 SGGSLDVSESIKQ
-150 QEEIRDTAWNRIQ
+150 QEEIRDTAWDRIQ

-174 KIREGLESDLLK
+174 KIREGLESDLSK
-186 KQSELDALDAIVKSY
+186 KQSELDALDDIVKSY
-201 TDQGTTTQDAGA
+201 TDQGTTGGV
-213 FQRDIVVDNVAKGRE
+213 FSREDNVAKGIEIRE
-228 VREEQKP
+228 SQKT

-259 NQIKD
+259 NQIGE
-264 YRSSVQDTIDGANR
+264 YRASVQDTIDGANR
-278 EINKLREQ
+278 EINRLREQ

-299 TIQGRIDSAYE
+299 TIQERIDSAYA
-310 KIDDYNVE
+310 KIDEYNVE

-393 SVDETVVEEQIIPE
+393 TVDETVVEEQIIPE
-407 EEPSPMPTDDLPEM
+407 EEPAGMPTDELPEM
-421 EDWVKDK
+421 DDWVKDK
-428 YGTSSGME
+428 YGTSSGMA
-436 NLSDTDKKKLEWLID
+436 NLSKTDKKKLEWLID
-451 KKKSQE
+451 KQKNTE

>member
-127 TAEDQITRIE
+127 TAEEQITRVE
-137 SGGTLDVSESIKQ
+137 SGGSLDVTESIKQ
-150 QEEIRDTAWNRIQ
+150 QEEIRDTAWDRIQ
-163 DDVQYAENQIE
+163 DDVQYAESQIG
-174 KIREGLESDLLK
+174 KIREGLESDLSK

-379 LSWKERQGELITPM
+379 LSFKERQGELITPM
-393 SVDETVVEEQIIPE
+393 SVDETIVEEQIIPD
-407 EEPSPMPTDDLPEM
+407 EEPAGMPTDDIPEM
-421 EDWVKDK
+421 DDWVKDK

>member
-1 MEAQMGLLIGLLFSA
+1 MGHLIGLLFSA

-40 SIFAMG
+40 SILAMG
-46 IVLEIAKLVTA
+46 VVLEIAKLVTA

-68 FLMKS
+68 LLMRS

-98 LDQSATTGDAVAQVE
+98 LDQSASTGDAVAQVE
-113 RIEDLIE
+113 RIQDLIQ
-120 RETLRIT
+120 RENLRIT

-137 SGGTLDVSESIKQ
+137 SGGSLDVSESIKQ
-150 QEEIRDTAWNRIQ
+150 QEEIRDTAWDRIQ

-174 KIREGLESDLLK
+174 KIREGLESDLSK
-186 KQSELDALDAIVKSY
+186 KQSELDALDDIVKSY
-201 TDQGTTTQDAGA
+201 TDQGTTGGV
-213 FQRDIVVDNVAKGRE
+213 FSREDNVAKGIEIRE
-228 VREEQKP
+228 SQKT

-259 NQIKD
+259 NQIGE
-264 YRSSVQDTIDGANR
+264 YRASVQDTIDGANR
-278 EINKLREQ
+278 EINRLREQ

-299 TIQGRIDSAYE
+299 TIQERIDSAYA
-310 KIDDYNVE
+310 KIDEYNVE

-393 SVDETVVEEQIIPE
+393 TVDETVVEEQIIPD
-407 EEPSPMPTDDLPEM
+407 EEPAGMPTDELPEM
-421 EDWVKDK
+421 DDWVRDK
-428 YGTSSGME
+428 YGTSSGMD
-436 NLSDTDKKKLEWLID
+436 NLSDNDKKKLEWLID
-451 KKKSQE
+451 KKRNNTE

>member
-1 MEAQMGLLIGLLFSA
+1 MGHLIGLLFSA

-40 SIFAMG
+40 SILAMG
-46 IVLEIAKLVTA
+46 VVLEIAKLVTA

-68 FLMKS
+68 LLMRS

-98 LDQSATTGDAVAQVE
+98 LDQSASTGDAVAQVE
-113 RIEDLIE
+113 RIQDLIQ
-120 RETLRIT
+120 RENLRIT
-127 TAEDQITRIE
+127 TAEEQITRIE
-137 SGGTLDVSESIKQ
+137 SGGSLDVSESIKQ
-150 QEEIRDTAWNRIQ
+150 QEEIRDTAWDRIQ
-163 DDVQYAENQIE
+163 DDVEYAENQIE
-174 KIREGLESDLLK
+174 KIREGLESDLSK
-186 KQSELDALDAIVKSY
+186 KQSELDALDDIVKSY
-201 TDQGTTTQDAGA
+201 TDQGTTGGV
-213 FQRDIVVDNVAKGRE
+213 FSREDNVAKGIEIRE
-228 VREEQKP
+228 SQKT

-259 NQIKD
+259 NQIGE
-264 YRSSVQDTIDGANR
+264 YRASVQDTIDGANR
-278 EINKLREQ
+278 EINRLREQ

-299 TIQGRIDSAYE
+299 TIQERIDSAYA
-310 KIDDYNVE
+310 KIDEYNVE

-379 LSWKERQGELITPM
+379 LSWKEKQGELITPM
-393 SVDETVVEEQIIPE
+393 TVDETVVEEQIIPD
-407 EEPSPMPTDDLPEM
+407 EEPAGMPTDELPEM
-421 EDWVKDK
+421 DDWVRDK
-428 YGTSSGME
+428 YGTSSGMD
-436 NLSDTDKKKLEWLID
+436 NLSENDKKKLEWLID
-451 KKKSQE
+451 KKRNNTE

>member
-1 MEAQMGLLIGLLFSA
+1 MR
-16 LAVSAVAAYFSIVGL
+16 
-31 MAIFSGLPQ
+31 
-40 SIFAMG
+40 
-46 IVLEIAKLVTA
+46 
-57 SWVYQYWKKTS
+57 
-68 FLMKS
+68 S

-98 LDQSATTGDAVAQVE
+98 LDQSASTGDAVAQVE
-113 RIEDLIE
+113 RIQDLIQ
-120 RETLRIT
+120 RENLRIT

-137 SGGTLDVSESIKQ
+137 SGGSLDVSESIKQ
-150 QEEIRDTAWNRIQ
+150 QEEIRDTAWDRIQ

-174 KIREGLESDLLK
+174 KIREGLESDLSK
-186 KQSELDALDAIVKSY
+186 KQSELDALDDIVKSY
-201 TDQGTTTQDAGA
+201 TDQGTTGGV
-213 FQRDIVVDNVAKGRE
+213 FSREDNVAKGIEIRE
-228 VREEQKP
+228 SQKT

-259 NQIKD
+259 NQIGE
-264 YRSSVQDTIDGANR
+264 YRASVQDTIDGANR
-278 EINKLREQ
+278 EINRLREQ

-299 TIQGRIDSAYE
+299 TIQERIDSAYE

-324 IVRDIEKEVG
+324 IVRDVEKEVG

-393 SVDETVVEEQIIPE
+393 TVDETVVEEQIIPD
-407 EEPSPMPTDDLPEM
+407 EEPAGMPTDELPEM
-421 EDWVKDK
+421 DDWVRDK
-428 YGTSSGME
+428 YGTSSGMD
-436 NLSDTDKKKLEWLID
+436 NLSDNDKKKLEWLID
-451 KKKSQE
+451 KKRNNTE

>member
-1 MEAQMGLLIGLLFSA
+1 MGHLIGLLFSA

-40 SIFAMG
+40 SILAMG

-68 FLMKS
+68 FLMRS

-98 LDQSATTGDAVAQVE
+98 LDQSASTGDAVAQVE
-113 RIEDLIE
+113 RIEDLIQ
-120 RETLRIT
+120 REQVRIT
-127 TAEDQITRIE
+127 TAEEQIERVE
-137 SGGTLDVSESIKQ
+137 SGGSLDVSESIKQ
-150 QEEIRDTAWNRIQ
+150 QEEIRNTAWDRIQ
-163 DDVQYAENQIE
+163 DDVEYAENQIA
-174 KIREGLESDLLK
+174 KIREGLESDLSK
-186 KQSELDALDAIVKSY
+186 KQTELDALDDIVKSY
-201 TDQGTTTQDAGA
+201 TEQGTTGGV
-213 FQRDIVVDNVAKGRE
+213 FSREDNVAKGIELRE
-228 VREEQKP
+228 TQKT

-259 NQIKD
+259 NQIGE
-264 YRSSVQDTIDGANR
+264 YRDSVQTTIDGADR
-278 EINKLREQ
+278 EINRLREQ

-299 TIQGRIDSAYE
+299 TIQERIDSAYE
-310 KIDDYNVE
+310 KIDEYNIE

-393 SVDETVVEEQIIPE
+393 TVDETVVEEQIIPE
-407 EEPSPMPTDDLPEM
+407 EEPSPMPTDVLPEM

>member
-113 RIEDLIE
+113 RIEDLIQ
-120 RETLRIT
+120 RENLRIT
-127 TAEDQITRIE
+127 TAEEQITRIE

-379 LSWKERQGELITPM
+379 LSFKERQGELITPM
-393 SVDETVVEEQIIPE
+393 SVDETIVEEQIIPD
-407 EEPSPMPTDDLPEM
+407 EEPAGMPTDDIPEM
-421 EDWVKDK
+421 DDWVKDK

>member
-1 MEAQMGLLIGLLFSA
+1 MGHLIGLLFSA

-40 SIFAMG
+40 SILAMG
-46 IVLEIAKLVTA
+46 VVLEIAKLVTA

-68 FLMKS
+68 FLMRS

-98 LDQSATTGDAVAQVE
+98 LDQSASTGDAVAQVE
-113 RIEDLIE
+113 RIEDLIQ
-120 RETLRIT
+120 RENLRIT
-127 TAEDQITRIE
+127 TAEEQITRIE
-137 SGGTLDVSESIKQ
+137 SGGSLDVSESIKQ
-150 QEEIRDTAWNRIQ
+150 QEEIRDTAWDRIQ
-163 DDVQYAENQIE
+163 DDVEYAENQIE
-174 KIREGLESDLLK
+174 KIREGLESDLSK
-186 KQSELDALDAIVKSY
+186 KQSELDALDDIVKSY
-201 TDQGTTTQDAGA
+201 TDQGTTGGV
-213 FQRDIVVDNVAKGRE
+213 FSREDNVAKGIEIRE
-228 VREEQKP
+228 SQKT

-259 NQIKD
+259 NQIGE
-264 YRSSVQDTIDGANR
+264 YRASVQDTIDGANR
-278 EINKLREQ
+278 EINRLREQ

-299 TIQGRIDSAYE
+299 TIQERIDSAYE

-393 SVDETVVEEQIIPE
+393 TVDETIVEEQIIPE
-407 EEPSPMPTDDLPEM
+407 EEPAGMPTDELPEM
-421 EDWVKDK
+421 DDWVRDK
-428 YGTSSGME
+428 YGTSSGMD
-436 NLSDTDKKKLEWLID
+436 NLSDTDKRKLEWLID
-451 KKKSQE
+451 KQQKSQE